1 MLDERDCTKV
11 FAHTQNQINKAGV
24 DETPAFEKLKLSMGE
39 LPQSWPE
46 VAVDVPIDKRLLREF
61 KSKKNSD
68 AN

>member
-11 FAHTQNQINKAGV
+11 FEHAQNQINKARV

-39 LPQSWPE
+39 LRQSWSE
-46 VAVDVPIDKRLLREF
+46 VAVDVAIDKRLLREF
-61 KSKKNSD
+61 QSKKNSG